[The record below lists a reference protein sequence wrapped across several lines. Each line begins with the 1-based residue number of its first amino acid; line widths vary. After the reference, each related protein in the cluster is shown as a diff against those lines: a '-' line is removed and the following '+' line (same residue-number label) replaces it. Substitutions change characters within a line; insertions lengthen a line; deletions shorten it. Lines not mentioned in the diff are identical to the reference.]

1 MPFIADRIDSC
12 RADSRRADERGV
24 PVGLAGVFAW
34 AADRSRDKD
43 ATDTLRRQIAVE
55 RVPQHHSVQKRK
67 QIHTK
72 PDRQRSTHRKQR
84 QDITGKI
91 DRSDIVYKGEQPGSF
106 PEGNFLLLKALCT
119 DSRTH
124 RKSAEKSGQD
134 ANRQASVVW
143 KTAAKRRCQA
153 CRAVGKA
160 GGKKETGQNHERKQS
175 RNHFGEPECQTV
187 GGERSGRAGKRS
199 RNRHRIERVPKKKK
213 RNNFLRID
221 STKDFQSIV
230 YLTVCGQQ
238 KN

>member
-1 MPFIADRIDSC
+1 MQGGQQAGG
-12 RADSRRADERGV
+12 ERDV

-43 ATDTLRRQIAVE
+43 ATDTLRWQIAVE
-55 RVPQHHSVQKRK
+55 RVPQHHSVQKRQ

-84 QDITGKI
+84 QDIAGKI

-106 PEGNFLLLKALCT
+106 PAGNFLLLKALCT

-134 ANRQASVVW
+134 AEQASISCLENRLQNG
-143 KTAAKRRCQA
+143 AARRA
-153 CRAVGKA
+153 SRLEKPV
-160 GGKKETGQNHERKQS
+160 ERKRPDRIMNGNRAGIILENQS
-175 RNHFGEPECQTV
+175 VRPLAASAPAC
-187 GGERSGRAGKRS
+187 AGKRS

-213 RNNFLRID
+213 RNSFLRID

>member
-1 MPFIADRIDSC
+1 MQGGQQAGRTC
-12 RADSRRADERGV
+12 RASWGV
-24 PVGLAGVFAW
+24 CL

-43 ATDTLRRQIAVE
+43 VPDTLRWQIAVE

-134 ANRQASVVW
+134 AEQASVSCLENGLQNG
-143 KTAAKRRCQA
+143 RCQA
-153 CRAVGKA
+153 CEQVGKA

-187 GGERSGRAGKRS
+187 GGAPACAGKRS

-213 RNNFLRID
+213 RNSFLRID